1 MSGKVGSIT
10 TGIITDG
17 LVFNMDAANRASY
30 PKTGNKTFNTI
41 DTAIS
46 GTFNADAE
54 FDSSTITPSF
64 AFDGATDYIN
74 GTSQEIPNVSGSS
87 AGTWSAWVKWSGSTG
102 SRTGILTMAQPEG
115 YAALGS
121 QWFVASIYKWSNFT
135 RISFTLS
142 NGNAG
147 ALDISITPGDY
158 GTALTANVWY
168 NTTFVMDASESGVN
182 RLKGYLNGI
191 YRVNASSD
199 TFGSNSPQIPRG
211 NQIQL
216 GNYIHPDF
224 GAYMIGNIGPCQIYN
239 RALSANEVLH
249 NYNALKDR
257 FN

>member
-87 AGTWSAWVKWSGSTG
+87 AGTWSAWVKWSSSTG
-102 SRTGILTMAQPEG
+102 ARTGILTMSQPEG
-115 YAALGS
+115 YAALGN
-121 QWFVASIYKWSNFT
+121 QWFVASIL
-135 RISFTLS
+135 FTLS
-142 NGNAG
+142 NGHAG
-147 ALDISITPGDY
+147 SFDTGITLGNY

-168 NTTFVMDASESGVN
+168 NTTFVMDASESGAN
-182 RLKGYLNGI
+182 RVKGYLNGI

-239 RALSANEVLH
+239 RALSASEVLH